1 MSTDPLAGP
10 IEPFPEDTSV
20 PVHTHD
26 PETYVDPVHQ
36 EVETHV
42 DPAVADAVHHVRDR
56 FGARGLRDLITLA
69 SYELEVAETAFA
81 ALNAPA
87 SPDEDQID
95 QAFAGY
101 VQEGQTEDDADG
113 PLAADRPAPR

>member
-10 IEPFPEDTSV
+10 IEPFPEDAAV
-20 PVHTHD
+20 PAHTHD
-26 PETYVDPVHQ
+26 QETYADPVHQ
-36 EVETHV
+36 EVATHA
-42 DPAVADAVHHVRDR
+42 DPAVVDAVRHVRDR

-81 ALNAPA
+81 ALNAPT
-87 SPDEDQID
+87 SPDEAQID

-101 VQEGQTEDDADG
+101 VQEGQDEDGADG
-113 PLAADRPAPR
+113 PLAADRT

>member
-10 IEPFPEDTSV
+10 IEPFPEDTV
-20 PVHTHD
+20 VQERTHTH
-26 PETYVDPVHQ
+26 ESHLDPVHQ

-42 DPAVADAVHHVRDR
+42 DPAVADAVHQVRDR

-81 ALNAPA
+81 ALNAPV
-87 SPDEDQID
+87 SPDEAQID

-101 VQEGQTEDDADG
+101 VQEGQDEDDADG
-113 PLAADRPAPR
+113 DATDRNRSR

>member
-10 IEPFPEDTSV
+10 IQPFPEDV
-20 PVHTHD
+20 PVAPHTHD
-26 PETYVDPVHQ
+26 RETYVDPVHQ

-69 SYELEVAETAFA
+69 TYELEVAETAFA

-87 SPDEDQID
+87 SPDEAQIE
-95 QAFAGY
+95 QAFVGY
-101 VQEGQTEDDADG
+101 VQEGQAEDDADATSG
-113 PLAADRPAPR
+113 ADQPPR